1 MSIQGFQCQ
10 SCRTFFE
17 DWLPDDVGEVVEI
30 KCPQCASTEVVRSD
44 EASEFL
50 ELLQEMGR
58 TGG

>member
-1 MSIQGFQCQ
+1 MPIQGFECQ

-17 DWLPDDVGEVVEI
+17 DWLPDNTADHAEI
-30 KCPQCASTEVVRSD
+30 RCPKCASTEVISSD